1 MRKEIKYPLTYFTNR
16 TIDELDTI
24 VEDLHNILSKEELAK
39 IFIEHFDAEQFYKK
53 YNIAVTDKFIWAI
66 EHTLK
71 YAIDTEMLI
80 RYIYSKFDV
89 DMAMQ

>member
-1 MRKEIKYPLTYFTNR
+1 MKKEVQYPLTYFTNR

-24 VEDLHNILSKEELAK
+24 IVDLKTILSKEDIAK
-39 IFIEHFDAEQFYKK
+39 IFVNNFNPEKFFEQYK
-53 YNIAVTDKFIWAI
+53 IAVTDKFVWAI
-66 EHTLK
+66 KHTMK

-89 DMAMQ
+89 EGTM

>member
-24 VEDLHNILSKEELAK
+24 VEDLHTILPKEELAR
-39 IFIEHFDAEQFYKK
+39 IFVENFDAGQFYMK
-53 YNIAVTDKFIWAI
+53 YKIAVTDKFIWAI

-80 RYIYSKFDV
+80 RYIYSKFDADV
-89 DMAMQ
+89 AM

>member
-24 VEDLHNILSKEELAK
+24 IEDLHTVLSKEEIAR
-39 IFIEHFDAEQFYKK
+39 IFVDNFNAEQLYEK
-53 YNIAVTDKFIWAI
+53 YGIAVTDKFIWAI

-80 RYIYSKFDV
+80 RYIYSKFDADV
-89 DMAMQ
+89 AM